1 MQVKSTLAPSLKPLE
16 WRRSTWNPKQIS
28 SKSLLW
34 RQMAEISLYRCP
46 ANIKLP
52 HCLLQSVNPSRL
64 PATELRILC
73 VWCGCYWI
81 NMIIKSYSRSNET
94 AWCREKYH
102 FVLFCLFSPE
112 CKTVVVKVLSN
123 WYVMHR
129 VGQNIC
135 KCTETKTSKNIPCC
149 CYAVA
154 LFHFHLSS
162 RVIKETDEKNCTL
175 NHLCK
180 PRLWSP
186 AAVHAL
192 LCVWNSFPGWKRRVS
207 QDKQERFYA
216 SMFPNWAWVCETN
229 NNNNKMLFPSFKVLS
244 IK

>member
-1 MQVKSTLAPSLKPLE
+1 
-16 WRRSTWNPKQIS
+16 
-28 SKSLLW
+28 
-34 RQMAEISLYRCP
+34 
-46 ANIKLP
+46 
-52 HCLLQSVNPSRL
+52 
-64 PATELRILC
+64 
-73 VWCGCYWI
+73 
-81 NMIIKSYSRSNET
+81 
-94 AWCREKYH
+94 
-102 FVLFCLFSPE
+102 
-112 CKTVVVKVLSN
+112 
-123 WYVMHR
+123 MHR

-180 PRLWSP
+180 LRLWSR

-207 QDKQERFYA
+207 QDKQEHFSA
-216 SMFPNWAWVCETN
+216 SMFPNWASVCETN
-229 NNNNKMLFPSFKVLS
+229 NNNNNNQCFFLLLPIKQGTLDGRAALFWKSLRDPRAQTFHWNPHPCAFTPAHACQRPVFMERGESQCPPVVSLHSAKKFQFLSSFTTRTAAFLYGTATKAPRMS
-244 IK
+244 ENENQ

>member
-1 MQVKSTLAPSLKPLE
+1 M
-16 WRRSTWNPKQIS
+16 
-28 SKSLLW
+28 
-34 RQMAEISLYRCP
+34 
-46 ANIKLP
+46 
-52 HCLLQSVNPSRL
+52 CLLLNQYDNHEGPTADRMRRRD
-64 PATELRILC
+64 AER
-73 VWCGCYWI
+73 
-81 NMIIKSYSRSNET
+81 NII
-94 AWCREKYH
+94 
-102 FVLFCLFSPE
+102 LFCLFSPE

-180 PRLWSP
+180 PRLWSR

-192 LCVWNSFPGWKRRVS
+192 LCMRCC
-207 QDKQERFYA
+207 
-216 SMFPNWAWVCETN
+216 VCETASQDGN
-229 NNNNKMLFPSFKVLS
+229 GEFHRTSKSVFLPACSRTGPQYVRQTTTTNAFSFFCQ
-244 IK
+244 

>member
-1 MQVKSTLAPSLKPLE
+1 M
-16 WRRSTWNPKQIS
+16 
-28 SKSLLW
+28 
-34 RQMAEISLYRCP
+34 
-46 ANIKLP
+46 
-52 HCLLQSVNPSRL
+52 CLLLNQYDNHESS
-64 PATELRILC
+64 
-73 VWCGCYWI
+73 
-81 NMIIKSYSRSNET
+81 T
-94 AWCREKYH
+94 ADRVRRRDAERNI
-102 FVLFCLFSPE
+102 VLFCLFSPE

-180 PRLWSP
+180 PRLWSR
-186 AAVHAL
+186 AAVRAL
-192 LCVWNSFPGWKRRVS
+192 LCMRCCACAAVCVKQLPRMETESFTGQARAFLRQHVPELDLSMW
-207 QDKQERFYA
+207 DKQQQQQ
-216 SMFPNWAWVCETN
+216 P
-229 NNNNKMLFPSFKVLS
+229 MLFPFFANKTGHSGRQGGFILKISEWPPSPDFPLEPTSLRFHSSSRLS
-244 IK
+244 EAHIYGAWRIPVSTCCFTSLG